1 MIKQLIGT
9 FGGGL
14 YIWDIIHP
22 HRIVSQYKSDVQLPL
37 NKKLNKNDATAYD
50 INEMIQYAIRGP
62 DIQSVSHN
70 PESLMNQLTLD
81 DYRFGT
87 SPTSKKG
94 KNFNAYFSL
103 YSYNVFE

>member
-50 INEMIQYAIRGP
+50 INEMIPPSVGIPPLAAQEQPDFKNAVYAVTEAFRR
-62 DIQSVSHN
+62 VSEN
-70 PESLMNQLTLD
+70 
-81 DYRFGT
+81 
-87 SPTSKKG
+87 
-94 KNFNAYFSL
+94 
-103 YSYNVFE
+103 